1 MNSCGLHPL
10 RRSEFRHLV
19 VFRQPETGEDACMT
33 EHSVSLQDEDGP
45 GKSLSTEL
53 IYARKR

>member
-1 MNSCGLHPL
+1 MAL